1 MIKNQDFLELA
12 KRASVSAGKL
22 LMRKFMRIDKIN
34 YKSEH
39 DLVTEADL
47 LAERLIISLIKKKH
61 PDHCFLAEE
70 SGKSGGKSDFT
81 WVIDPLDG
89 TCNFAYGI
97 PLFGVSI
104 ALLKGREPV
113 LGVINIPFFKQLF
126 YAVKGGGS
134 FMNGNPVKV
143 SQRKRLNEMM
153 LLHDSDFVLKKTEM
167 MASLDKLIDRV
178 FKIRMLGASSL
189 HFVQIALG
197 SADVW
202 VGHSTTPWDI
212 AAGCLL
218 VEEAR
223 GLVTDFAGNP
233 WTPWSRNLVV
243 SNGKAHKQILEIIRK
258 SV

>member
-1 MIKNQDFLELA
+1 MDEYHDYLELA
-12 KRASVSAGKL
+12 KHASVSAGKL

-47 LAERLIISLIKKKH
+47 LAERLIISLIKKKC

-70 SGKSGGKSDFT
+70 SGKSGGKSDYT

-104 ALLKGREPV
+104 ALLKRKEPV
-113 LGVINIPFFKQLF
+113 LGVINIPIFNQLF

-143 SQRKRLNEMM
+143 SQRKRIKEML
-153 LLHDSDFVLKKTEM
+153 LLHDSDFFLKKTEM

-178 FKIRMLGASSL
+178 FKIRMLGAATL
-189 HFVQIALG
+189 HFAQIALG
-197 SADVW
+197 SADGW
-202 VGHSTTPWDI
+202 AEHKTTPWDI

-218 VEEAR
+218 VEEAG
-223 GLVTDFAGNP
+223 GLVTDFDGNP
-233 WTPWSRNLVV
+233 WTPWSKNLLV
-243 SNGKAHKQILEIIRK
+243 SNGKAHQQILEIIRK
-258 SV
+258 PV